1 MTLAVNLALLNFFY
15 FPPQK
20 KVFWN
25 ITSRTQTTEFA
36 LRSSTWIEKVTV
48 SEQPGWRQTEHYKEI
63 TAVQEFWTISTKKT
77 SRVSEK
83 KNQDETTLHRRPG
96 KPPHIKKWTNSFAH
110 KVKLKEDDRQQTKD
124 RMEMC
129 LKRDNETSRVQVT
142 EFCNFSTQLGQRCF
156 SLEEKL
162 QRKTFLVSARLF
174 SAPVPVRYKWK
185 MYLFKDCTLAGE
197 NWGWNW

>member
-1 MTLAVNLALLNFFY
+1 MNKESNCLWAARMKTNRTLQGDHCSSRILNDF
-15 FPPQK
+15 
-20 KVFWN
+20 
-25 ITSRTQTTEFA
+25 
-36 LRSSTWIEKVTV
+36 
-48 SEQPGWRQTEHYKEI
+48 YKEN
-63 TAVQEFWTISTKKT
+63 
-77 SRVSEK
+77 VSSVWKK